1 MEIEYIDRNIT
12 QKMLNSV
19 LRPILTTCVEF
30 LPEEGAQEYVLAFT
44 MRSISSFMLYYHCH
58 GSPQQH
64 HIQPDAPVMDVPA
77 VHLYALGVVDIT
89 SSAGLPHAG
98 DAGEDRVVLLD
109 IFPIPRNFLLD
120 DGTGTDEA
128 HLTFEN
134 IQELRQLIEAGLS
147 KEGAAL
153 CDAGIVLQFEF
164 SIPFF
169 FRRRIGREEVV

>member
-1 MEIEYIDRNIT
+1 MVQNNC
-12 QKMLNSV
+12 NS
-19 LRPILTTCVEF
+19 T
-30 LPEEGAQEYVLAFT
+30 PEKHE
-44 MRSISSFMLYYHCH
+44 
-58 GSPQQH
+58 
-64 HIQPDAPVMDVPA
+64 IQPDAPVMHVPA
-77 VHLYALGVVDIT
+77 VHLYALGVVDVAA
-89 SSAGLPHAG
+89 SAGLPHTG
-98 DAGEDRVVLLD
+98 DAGEDGVVLLD

-169 FRRRIGREEVV
+169 FRRWIGREEVV

>member
-1 MEIEYIDRNIT
+1 MAEDNRN
-12 QKMLNSV
+12 SA
-19 LRPILTTCVEF
+19 
-30 LPEEGAQEYVLAFT
+30 PEKHE
-44 MRSISSFMLYYHCH
+44 
-58 GSPQQH
+58 
-64 HIQPDAPVMDVPA
+64 IQPDAPVMHIPA
-77 VHLYALGVVDIT
+77 VHLDALGIVDIAAA
-89 SSAGLPHAG
+89 AGLPHAG
-98 DAGEDRVVLLD
+98 DAGEDGVVLFD
-109 IFPIPRNFLLD
+109 IFPISWHFCLYDR
-120 DGTGTDEA
+120 TGPYEA

>member
-1 MEIEYIDRNIT
+1 MAQYHRN
-12 QKMLNSV
+12 S
-19 LRPILTTCVEF
+19 P
-30 LPEEGAQEYVLAFT
+30 
-44 MRSISSFMLYYHCH
+44 
-58 GSPQQH
+58 PQQY

-98 DAGEDRVVLLD
+98 DTGEDGVVLLD
-109 IFPIPRNFLLD
+109 IFPIPRDFLLD
-120 DGTGTDEA
+120 DGTGPDEA
-128 HLTFEN
+128 HFAFEN

-147 KEGAAL
+147 EESAAL